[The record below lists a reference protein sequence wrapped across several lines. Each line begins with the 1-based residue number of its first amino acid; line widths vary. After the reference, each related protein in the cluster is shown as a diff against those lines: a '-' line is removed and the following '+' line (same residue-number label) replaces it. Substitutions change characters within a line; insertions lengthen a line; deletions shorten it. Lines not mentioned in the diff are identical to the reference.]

1 MKVPDKSNRPAESHG
16 TEPQKISDELSERH
30 ALWLLHSR
38 AGFLVH
44 FAEFVLSSAARR
56 PFASFKA
63 SSFAQKCIKNR
74 RGPCLRMWLYSAVT
88 ASSFFLCDFVTGLNS
103 LPKDTKYPVSDP

>member
-74 RGPCLRMWLYSAVT
+74 RRSSIRTWPCIAVT
-88 ASSFFLCDFVTGLNS
+88 AVPFLRCALMIGV
-103 LPKDTKYPVSDP
+103 